1 MKIEKYKKQ
10 DLQIY
15 SSFARKIAFSAGK
28 IMKKYDNWNKKIP
41 SGFDYI
47 NEYVAD
53 LIENYINKNIKKT
66 FPNHSLFKNK
76 PDTSNN
82 EYGWICDYIDGAYC
96 YSKGHK
102 ISVTSVALTHK
113 GRTIVS
119 AIYNPW
125 TDTMYSACIDGGFF
139 VNGKKQPKVNMQSFH
154 RSLVNVEWWK
164 NANYDVDTWMH
175 NFSVHKNVYVLHIGS
190 IIHAA
195 CLVADG
201 VFSAAVLGKFMSGKN
216 HEIAAISLIIQESGC
231 ILTDFRGKDITNTG
245 DIEGLVF
252 ANRSI
257 HEALIKDY
265 EEFSKK

>member
-1 MKIEKYKKQ
+1 MA
-10 DLQIY
+10 L
-15 SSFARKIAFSAGK
+15 SAGD
-28 IMKKYDNWNKKIP
+28 IMKRYGNWNKEIP
-41 SGFDYI
+41 KGFDYI

-53 LIENYINKNIKKT
+53 LIEKHIDKNLKRT
-66 FPNHSLFKNK
+66 FPEHSIFKNENDK
-76 PDTSNN
+76 NN
-82 EYGWICDYIDGAYC
+82 SEYEWICDYVDGAYC

-113 GRTIVS
+113 EKTIVS

-125 TDTMYSACIDGGFF
+125 TNTMYSAYLDGGFF
-139 VNGKKQPKVNMQSFH
+139 VNEKKQSEVNMQSFH

-164 NANYDVDTWMH
+164 NASYDVDTWMH
-175 NFSVHKNVYVLHIGS
+175 NFSVNKNVYVLHIGS

-195 CLVADG
+195 CLVASG

-231 ILTDFRGKDITNTG
+231 ILTDLKGKNIANVG

-252 ANRSI
+252 ANKSI
-257 HEALIKDY
+257 HETLINDY
-265 EEFSKK
+265 AEFSRK